1 MEPHPKNSRTS
12 SRTPPDV
19 SHFDQLPDTALV
31 PIKTLAVVMGKGV
44 STAWRNTQNDLDFP
58 RPIRMSAGCT
68 RFKVGDIRAYM
79 AKKAEMSARPVRKQ
93 RLKGQVA
100 A

>member
-1 MEPHPKNSRTS
+1 MEPHPKKTRTDSR
-12 SRTPPDV
+12 PAPDV

-31 PIKTLAVVMGKGV
+31 PIKALAAVMGKGV
-44 STAWRNTQNDLDFP
+44 STAWRNTQNDPDFP

-68 RFKVGDIRAYM
+68 RFKVGEIRAYLAM
-79 AKKAEMSARPVRKQ
+79 KADASARPVRKQ

-100 A
+100 L

>member
-1 MEPHPKNSRTS
+1 METHKDNSRS
-12 SRTPPDV
+12 VPRTPPDV

-31 PIKTLAVVMGKGV
+31 PIRALAAVMGKGV
-44 STAWRNTQNDLDFP
+44 STAWRNTQNDPDFP

-68 RFKVGDIRAYM
+68 RFKVGDIRAYL
-79 AKKAEMSARPVRKQ
+79 AKKAAASARPVRKQ

-100 A
+100 V